1 MVGASKINQLTD
13 DLERLQSF
21 FDEGFNNTQIQKL
34 YRTNSGHSLSRI
46 HISSIRRGTRWN
58 INKRSFI
65 MKSEIED
72 QRYIETTFNNNIYK
86 TVISSV
92 ITDTDIYYAYFCF
105 IDNKPVLMDNITL
118 MLNKPNRN
126 DLLDYHVKFLDVY
139 RP

>member
-1 MVGASKINQLTD
+1 
-13 DLERLQSF
+13 
-21 FDEGFNNTQIQKL
+21 
-34 YRTNSGHSLSRI
+34 
-46 HISSIRRGTRWN
+46 
-58 INKRSFI
+58 

-92 ITDTDIYYAYFCF
+92 ITDTDIYYGYFCF
-105 IDNKPVLMDNITL
+105 IDNKPVAMDMVTL